1 MLNSL
6 KLLLSI
12 GSLVFIIWI
21 QYLLIIGA
29 YDAGYTAYKAE
40 YQNKLLEQQLQI
52 KSKER
57 AFNEKVEAL
66 SVELAEL
73 RLNHENTIN
82 KLKSDYDNELLKSE
96 QRAKLYYN
104 YSQSSETKQRNLAVY
119 TAKLDRS
126 LTEGRELVRQ
136 LTETIRARD
145 AQLKALGIYIKENTN
160 LYE

>member
-1 MLNSL
+1 MPSSL

-21 QYLLIIGA
+21 QYLVITGA